1 MGRWTRNVPSKPEP
15 TSGTHKLTPI
25 RVKQFIDVGRKAP
38 QLDLVA
44 GEAGIN
50 RLIHEAAI
58 NRPGLA
64 LSGFLKHF
72 ANRRIQVIGMA
83 EHAYLV
89 SMSAKERQARLEA
102 FFAARIPCVVFTRQK
117 RVFPEALELAEKYKV
132 PLLRNSEITKEFV
145 NAATITMENLMAPR
159 KNVVGTMVE
168 IMGIGILIEGRPG
181 MGKSETALGLIK
193 KGYAL
198 VSDDVAAVRRDSSGA
213 LMGAPV
219 AATRYHM
226 EIRGMGII
234 HVPSLF
240 GVAAVRQSKKLDLVA
255 TLTDAKQLEM
265 EDRSGMVRRTKTIL
279 GVDVPQVLIGVAPG
293 RDVAGLVET
302 AALDCKLRLLGH
314 DAAKELDEKLMALLT
329 DGIDASE

>member
-1 MGRWTRNVPSKPEP
+1 MHS
-15 TSGTHKLTPI
+15 SSQSPI
-25 RVKQFIDVGRKAP
+25 DPILLRPVTVAKFMDVGQKSM
-38 QLDLVA
+38 QMELVA
-44 GEAGIN
+44 GHKGVKK
-50 RLIHEAAI
+50 RIHEAAI

-83 EHAYLV
+83 EHAHL
-89 SMSAKERQARLEA
+89 SAMAAADRQRSLEA
-102 FFAARIPCVVFTRQK
+102 FFAAKIPCVVFTRHK
-117 RVFPEALELAEKYKV
+117 RVFPEAMALAEKHGV
-132 PLLRNSEITKEFV
+132 PLIRNTQITKDFV
-145 NAATITMENLMAPR
+145 NAATLTMENLVAPR

-168 IMGIGILIEGRPG
+168 IMGIGLIIEGRPG

-198 VSDDVAAVRRDSSGA
+198 VSDDVTAMRRDSSGA
-213 LMGAPV
+213 LIGSPV
-219 AATRYHM
+219 DATRYHM

-255 TLTDAKQLEM
+255 TLVEAKTLEM

-279 GVDVPQVLIGVAPG
+279 GVQVPQVLIGIAPG
-293 RDVAGLVET
+293 RDIAGLVET

-314 DAAKELDEKLMALLT
+314 DAAKELDERLMALLT
-329 DGIDASE
+329 EGINDSE